1 VADEITFDDITVKYL
16 SIGEARSRPG
26 LRLVLGAYAL
36 PGPWRESC
44 KGLFDVKGIAYDSVR
59 CSNEGASDILFGA
72 NGTHSEL
79 IDWTAQ
85 SGAPVAIW
93 EDQRPRA
100 SWIDQ
105 LFLAERLQPEP
116 RLIPAD
122 YEDRLRMFGLIT
134 EIAGDDG
141 LGWNKRQLL
150 VHRNLKTAAP
160 GTPEHD
166 FWTTIGGK
174 YAYTEAAGERA
185 HPRMIEIL
193 DHLTQEL
200 RAQKARGSSYL
211 IGDRLSAVDIYAACF
226 YALFEPLPPE
236 LCPMATS
243 YRGAYC
249 PDDAEVKSAMSP
261 ELAAHRLFIYQNHLT
276 LPIVF

>member
-1 VADEITFDDITVKYL
+1 MAGEITFEDIRIEYL
-16 SIGEARSRPG
+16 SIRKARSRPG

-59 CSNEGASDILFGA
+59 CSDEGVSDILFGA

-79 IDWTAQ
+79 IAWTAQ

-100 SWIDQ
+100 SWMDQ

-122 YEDRLRMFGLIT
+122 YEERSRMFGLIT
-134 EIAGDDG
+134 EIAGEDG
-141 LGWNKRQLL
+141 LGWNKRQNL
-150 VHRNLKTAAP
+150 VHRNLKALAP

-166 FWTTIGGK
+166 FWKTIAGK

-185 HPRMIEIL
+185 KPRTIEIL
-193 DHLTQEL
+193 GRLTREL
-200 RAQKARGSSYL
+200 KEQKARGSSYL
-211 IGDRLSAVDIYAACF
+211 VGDKLSAADIYAACF
-226 YALFEPLPPE
+226 YALFEPLPPD

-249 PDDAEVKSAMSP
+249 PDDADVERAMSP
-261 ELAAHRLFIYQNHLT
+261 ELAAHRLFIYQNHLK